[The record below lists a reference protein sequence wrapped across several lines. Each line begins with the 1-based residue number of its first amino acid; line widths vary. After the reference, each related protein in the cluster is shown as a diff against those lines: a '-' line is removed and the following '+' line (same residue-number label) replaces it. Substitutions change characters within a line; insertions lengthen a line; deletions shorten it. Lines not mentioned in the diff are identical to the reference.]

1 MEIYNSVKNSNSV
14 KRIGHLRDD
23 SSLGRDSH
31 MPQEGLDRH
40 PATVGIPNKTAIK
53 LATWNVRTLFQCGKL
68 ENLKQEMN
76 RLQLNILGICET
88 RWTDAGSFR
97 SDKFTIIYSGGMKHE
112 KGVGILID
120 KNISKS
126 ILGYWAISDRILL
139 VKLKGHPFNISIIQ
153 VYAPT
158 AECDEEEINQFYNMI
173 EMAKEHCKSQE
184 VVIIMGDLNA
194 KVGEGKHN
202 DVVGMHGLGERNE
215 RGQKWI
221 DWCAANNQIITNTWF
236 KQHPRRKWTWKS
248 PGGQFR
254 NQIDYIAIGKR
265 FRNAVKYS
273 KTYPGADCGSDHNPV
288 VCKLAIRLRKLK
300 STYKSPQLHYSCL
313 QTDQDMRNQ
322 YNIAVKNRFEVLR
335 NDKCKSV
342 WDCFKESVVPTA
354 IEIIPKKTKQDNNKW
369 ITAEILDLMQERREI
384 VNKESTEYRAIDKQI
399 QKMCKQ
405 EKETWINRECE
416 EIERLER
423 KNTALMHKKIKL
435 LSNRRTCSSSG
446 CIKSKDG
453 TLIMEREDILKRWS
467 EYIEEL
473 FYDDRGQKPLIR
485 KNIEGP
491 RILKSEVSAAVAHT
505 KRNKAAGPDGI
516 VVEMIEALEDFGINK
531 LTEIINEI
539 YDSGSIPEDLSK
551 SIFIALPK
559 KSNATECELH
569 RTISLMSHVVKI
581 VLRILMWRV
590 RKSIRPEIG
599 KEQYGFMKDTGTR
612 NAIFTLRMICERS
625 IEMQKDLYLCFI
637 DYTIDYTK
645 AFDRENHEQLLD
657 MLQNLDLDGKD
668 LRFLRNLYWEQQAG
682 MWINNRISDFKQ
694 IKRGVRQG
702 CVFSPDLFNLYSEQI
717 LREIKD
723 MKGLV
728 IGGYNM
734 NNLRYADD
742 TVLIS
747 DSSEELQ
754 ALLDKVV
761 IESEK
766 RGLSIDC
773 KKTECMVISKK

>member
-1 MEIYNSVKNSNSV
+1 
-14 KRIGHLRDD
+14 
-23 SSLGRDSH
+23 
-31 MPQEGLDRH
+31 
-40 PATVGIPNKTAIK
+40 
-53 LATWNVRTLFQCGKL
+53 
-68 ENLKQEMN
+68 
-76 RLQLNILGICET
+76 
-88 RWTDAGSFR
+88 
-97 SDKFTIIYSGGMKHE
+97 
-112 KGVGILID
+112 
-120 KNISKS
+120 
-126 ILGYWAISDRILL
+126 
-139 VKLKGHPFNISIIQ
+139 
-153 VYAPT
+153 
-158 AECDEEEINQFYNMI
+158 
-173 EMAKEHCKSQE
+173 
-184 VVIIMGDLNA
+184 
-194 KVGEGKHN
+194 
-202 DVVGMHGLGERNE
+202 
-215 RGQKWI
+215 
-221 DWCAANNQIITNTWF
+221 
-236 KQHPRRKWTWKS
+236 
-248 PGGQFR
+248 
-254 NQIDYIAIGKR
+254 
-265 FRNAVKYS
+265 
-273 KTYPGADCGSDHNPV
+273 
-288 VCKLAIRLRKLK
+288 
-300 STYKSPQLHYSCL
+300 
-313 QTDQDMRNQ
+313 MRNQ

-453 TLIMEREDILKRWS
+453 TLVMEREDILKRWS

-516 VVEMIEALEDFGINK
+516 VVEMIEALEDFGINT

-539 YDSGSIPEDLSK
+539 YDSGSIPEDLSR

-581 VLRILMWRV
+581 VLRIIMWRA

-637 DYTIDYTK
+637 DYTK
-645 AFDRENHEQLLD
+645 AFD
-657 MLQNLDLDGKD
+657 
-668 LRFLRNLYWEQQAG
+668 
-682 MWINNRISDFKQ
+682 
-694 IKRGVRQG
+694 
-702 CVFSPDLFNLYSEQI
+702 
-717 LREIKD
+717 
-723 MKGLV
+723 
-728 IGGYNM
+728 
-734 NNLRYADD
+734 
-742 TVLIS
+742 
-747 DSSEELQ
+747 
-754 ALLDKVV
+754 
-761 IESEK
+761 
-766 RGLSIDC
+766 
-773 KKTECMVISKK
+773 